1 MLART
6 TAHPPP
12 PLSSRKELFAHHVA
26 RGASLAQ
33 AARLAGYSP
42 QGARQRGSVLMAES
56 DVRLRVEAL
65 RHAWMDE
72 RKGRVE
78 QAIERL
84 DKIIDMALE
93 LQRPTAALKAMEFQL
108 KLSGVIRDTRAGLYA
123 DSPDDDL
130 SKALFDP
137 REDEDPDFD
146 PQPQSGLAEAD
157 AYIPTSEELEEED
170 AEAPVDDKC
179 VHSMSFRTFFQ
190 PLASPRP
197 ARRFPDHVIASI
209 NDDAAPP
216 LRC

>member
-1 MLART
+1 MLAHT

-12 PLSSRKELFAHHVA
+12 PLSSRKELFSHHVA

-65 RHAWMDE
+65 RHAWMAE

-130 SKALFDP
+130 SKAFFDP

-146 PQPQSGLAEAD
+146 PEPQSDPAKAEAS
-157 AYIPTSEELEEED
+157 IPTSDDPEEED
-170 AEAPVDDKC
+170 AEAADAPDHDKEYK
-179 VHSMSFRTFFQ
+179 SMSFQ
-190 PLASPRP
+190 A
-197 ARRFPDHVIASI
+197 
-209 NDDAAPP
+209 
-216 LRC
+216 